1 MSLTKRAI
9 DAAKPPE
16 SGETVIWDDA
26 MPGFCCRVRASG
38 ARLYYLKTRVKG
50 RVRWFA
56 IGRHGAPWTVETAR
70 REARRLLGEIVADR
84 DPAAERDVER
94 RDPTVAELCGQYL
107 GAAQAG
113 EIVSRLGETKKAST
127 LATDRGRIE
136 RHIKPLLGKRKVRDV
151 TQIDVR
157 RFLADVASGKTA
169 ADIKTGKHGR
179 AIVEG
184 GKGTASRTVGLL
196 GGIFTFAV
204 KRGLR
209 ADNPVRGVE
218 RYRDRQN
225 ERYLSAAE
233 LAQLGETLSA
243 AEQAGDN
250 PTAIAAIRLLI
261 LTGCRK
267 SEILTLEWRHV
278 DFEHACLRLPTSKT
292 GAKTMPLGA
301 PALELLA
308 SLPRLA
314 GNPYVLPGERS
325 GGFFVGLPK
334 AWERIRARAG
344 LEGFRLHDLRH
355 SFASVG
361 AAGGDS
367 LLVIG
372 RPLGHRGPRTSPR
385 YAHVPSDPAKAAA
398 DRIASRIAAAMQGK
412 PADAGNVVAL
422 KPKAG

>member
-1 MSLTKRAI
+1 MALTKRTI
-9 DAAKPPE
+9 DATKPPA
-16 SGETVIWDDA
+16 SGETVVWDDA
-26 MPGFCCRVRASG
+26 IPGFCARVRASG
-38 ARLYYLKTRVKG
+38 AKLYYLKTRVKG

-70 REARRLLGEIVADR
+70 REARHLLGAVADGG
-84 DPAAERDVER
+84 DPAATRDVER
-94 RDPTVAELCGQYL
+94 RDPTLAELCGQYL
-107 GAAQAG
+107 AAAQAG
-113 EIVSRLGETKKAST
+113 EIVSRLGEVKKAST

-136 RHIKPLLGKRKVRDV
+136 RHIKPLLGRRKVRDV
-151 TQIDVR
+151 TQADVR
-157 RFLADVASGKTA
+157 RFLTDVAGGKTA

-184 GKGTASRTVGLL
+184 GKGTATRTVGLL

-233 LAQLGETLSA
+233 LARLGETLSA

-292 GAKTMPLGA
+292 GAKTVPLGA

-314 GNPYVLPGERS
+314 GNPYVLPGERAGS
-325 GGFFVGLPK
+325 FFVGLPK

-344 LEGFRLHDLRH
+344 LQDFRLHDLRH

-372 RPLGHRGPRTSPR
+372 RLLGHRDPRTSAR

-398 DRIASRIAAAMQGK
+398 DRISGTIAAALAGK
-412 PADAGNVVAL
+412 SGNVVVL
-422 KPKAG
+422 RPKAV

>member
-1 MSLTKRAI
+1 MALTKRTI
-9 DAAKPPE
+9 DATKPPA
-16 SGETVIWDDA
+16 SGETVVWDDA
-26 MPGFCCRVRASG
+26 IPGFCARVRASG
-38 ARLYYLKTRVKG
+38 AKLYYLKTRVKG

-70 REARRLLGEIVADR
+70 REARRLLGDVADGG

-94 RDPTVAELCGQYL
+94 RDPTLAELCDQYL
-107 GAAQAG
+107 AAAQAG
-113 EIVSRLGETKKAST
+113 EIVSRLGEVKKAST
-127 LATDRGRIE
+127 LATDWGRIE
-136 RHIKPLLGKRKVRDV
+136 RHIKPLLGRRKVRDL

-169 ADIKTGKHGR
+169 VDIKTGKHGR

-184 GKGTASRTVGLL
+184 GKGTATRTVGLL

-225 ERYLSAAE
+225 ERYLSAVE
-233 LAQLGETLSA
+233 LARLGETLSA

-292 GAKTMPLGA
+292 GAKTVPLGA
-301 PALELLA
+301 PPLELLA

-314 GNPYVLPGERS
+314 GNPYVLPGERA

-344 LEGFRLHDLRH
+344 LQDFRLHDLRH

-372 RPLGHRGPRTSPR
+372 RLLGHRDPRTSQR

-398 DRIASRIAAAMQGK
+398 DRISGTIAAALAGK
-412 PADAGNVVAL
+412 SGNVVAL
-422 KPKAG
+422 RPKAG